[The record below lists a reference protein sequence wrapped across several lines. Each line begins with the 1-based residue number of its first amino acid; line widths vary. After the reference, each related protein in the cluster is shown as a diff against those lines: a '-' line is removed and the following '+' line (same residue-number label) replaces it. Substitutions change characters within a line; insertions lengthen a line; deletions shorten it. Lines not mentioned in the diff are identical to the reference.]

1 MLLVGQKNSR
11 TVPATMLHVVGH
23 GLNTDVVNVGMNVE
37 YVTSEVVVVGTVIVM
52 IVVVGVTVV

>member
-1 MLLVGQKNSR
+1 
-11 TVPATMLHVVGH
+11 MLHVVGH